1 MMNGAGVPG
10 KRGFNLN
17 VWCRASPGQFHT
29 LQSVEL
35 TRIPTPAPNGGRNV
49 SFSFELESWDLCRV
63 CPLEF
68 EFLIFVPHNGRVFK
82 LAGIIFCAAL
92 LLAGDAAAAALYPS
106 GKPLPPNWPP
116 TETAFKPLPPL
127 VQTNFQP
134 IVVSNVVSVI
144 AAIPPA
150 TLVTNPPPV
159 IAPKPALMV
168 APVIPPPAPAPVIAW
183 TPLSRWAAE
192 HNVGVPR
199 RISDSPVTTYAVGS
213 TNGVMVVGL
222 GTLGATWNGVEIMLG
237 FEPQMIDGEIYLHGL
252 DLQKNLEP
260 LLCGTPP
267 VFSTNRVIVID
278 PGHGGA
284 NLGAKSVLTNRYEKE
299 FTLDVARRLKPLLE
313 SNGWKVFLTRTS
325 DVYVTNFSRVVFAGE
340 HHADLFVSLH
350 FNSAAPDTKQNG
362 IETYC
367 LTPTGMPSTLTRGYA
382 DMWSENLP
390 NNAFDAQNFQ
400 IAVRLHNSLLR
411 ATGMEDR
418 GVRRARFMDVL
429 RGQPQP
435 AILIEGGY
443 LSNPHEAKRIQDPEF
458 RQKLAEAIAN
468 ALK

>member
-1 MMNGAGVPG
+1 MNLDSEAGTE
-10 KRGFNLN
+10 R
-17 VWCRASPGQFHT
+17 
-29 LQSVEL
+29 
-35 TRIPTPAPNGGRNV
+35 PAHRQ
-49 SFSFELESWDLCRV
+49 FSFAMESRDLCGVWR
-63 CPLEF
+63 LEF
-68 EFLIFVPHNGRVFK
+68 EFFIVVSHNGRMFK
-82 LAGIIFCAAL
+82 LARILFCAAL
-92 LLAGDAAAAALYPS
+92 LLFGNAGAAPHYPP
-106 GKPLPPNWPP
+106 GKPLPPDWPP
-116 TETAFKPLPPL
+116 AETAFKPLPPL

-134 IVVSNVVSVI
+134 NVVSNVVSVI

-150 TLVTNPPPV
+150 PLVTNPPPV
-159 IAPKPALMV
+159 IAPKPALV
-168 APVIPPPAPAPVIAW
+168 AAPILPPPAPAPVIAW
-183 TPLSRWAAE
+183 TPLNRWAAE
-192 HNVGVPR
+192 HNVGGPR
-199 RISDSPVTTYAVGS
+199 RISDSPMTTYAIGS
-213 TNGVMVVGL
+213 TNGVMVVSL

-237 FEPQMIDGEIYLHGL
+237 FEPQMIDGEIYLHSL

-260 LLCGTPP
+260 LLCGPP
-267 VFSTNRVIVID
+267 PTFGPDRVIVID

-340 HHADLFVSLH
+340 HHANLFVSLH

-367 LTPTGMPSTLTRGYA
+367 VTPTEMPSTLTRGYA
-382 DMWSENLP
+382 DIWSENLP
-390 NNAFDAQNFQ
+390 NNAFDAQNIQ
-400 IAVRLHNSLLR
+400 IAVRLHNALLR

-443 LSNPHEAKRIQDPEF
+443 LSNPREAKRIQDPEF